1 MSSSSIFPSYLLPSI
16 PFRRRLWKS
25 NKTTIPTP
33 KASLSTSSPSPSP
46 SSSSTTTTAS
56 SSNSPSQGND
66 GDNGDND
73 GANVIN
79 PPGFLQGHKSYLR
92 CTRCSADL
100 CLTSQI
106 ISKGFTGRHGRAYL
120 VSADPSTDGI
130 SIAPSTASLHRTSL
144 PNTVT
149 QQPLP
154 RQLVTGAHTVSDI
167 TCRFCG
173 SLLGWKYVAAEEE
186 SQKYKVGKFIL
197 ETKRVSVCS
206 SWENNDVGGG
216 TCGGNDNG
224 DQLFDYYYSQ
234 KSATADG
241 NGCDVEFD
249 SQDEEEC
256 EDLFSGM
263 WSPWL
268 AARRRRDRNF
278 ERRSF
283 G

>member
-1 MSSSSIFPSYLLPSI
+1 MSSSPPSSIFPTYLLPSI

-25 NKTTIPTP
+25 NKPSISPSKDSP
-33 KASLSTSSPSPSP
+33 STSS
-46 SSSSTTTTAS
+46 SSS
-56 SSNSPSQGND
+56 SSNSSSQGNND
-66 GDNGDND
+66 DDDIDAD

-79 PPGFLQGHKSYLR
+79 PPGFLQGHKSFLR
-92 CTRCSADL
+92 CARCSADL
-100 CLTSQI
+100 CLSSQI

-130 SIAPSTASLHRTSL
+130 SIAPSASLHRASL

-197 ETKRVSVCS
+197 ETKRISVCS
-206 SWENNDVGGG
+206 SWENNHVGGG
-216 TCGGNDNG
+216 GGNGND
-224 DQLFDYYYSQ
+224 DDPSDYYYSQ
-234 KSATADG
+234 KASADG
-241 NGCDVEFD
+241 NDGNVEFD

-268 AARRRRDRNF
+268 AAKRRRDRNF

-283 G
+283 VSG